1 MRRRHLLW
9 IVFCI
14 VTSLSAC
21 ATPRCP
27 LPAGPTSIHPPI
39 DTAKACASWHWVG
52 IVKPGA
58 SCPQVPGWD
67 VKPLFD
73 LSDCDKRRELYNEKE
88 YGPLTGRQVIQELE
102 RFCVYEIKGRHK
114 GLGKV
119 PFPPGGG
126 TELVRFDQ
134 DCAILSTSAE
144 NFLGPKSRDLL
155 LDHFLRQVGRAGIS
169 PAFDE
174 KPEVRLAFLDTHP
187 TNKAGEDILQ
197 VRSNG
202 PRSWHGHTLVQVA
215 RKLLC
220 APNGPCAA
228 EVTTQLA
235 LPIVR
240 FDSEKKKHYEEDLDR
255 GGLIGMQGQLAQA
268 ILNEVNRWLRDKE
281 DHPESTPRH
290 LVLNLSVAWD
300 GKMFGG
306 LDEEQMSDVRAGTQ
320 AVYWALQYAA
330 AHDVLVLAAAGNTR
344 TPCPQMNLPGSCSA
358 TGILLPAA
366 WENGHPPDDVCDR
379 FPRPSPLVYAVGGLR
394 FDNTPLENA
403 RLGGILWRAT
413 YGEYPVVSSAHP
425 DQPTKIY
432 MGSSIATAVVS
443 SIAAAVWDLL
453 PGASS
458 SKIMEILNR
467 SGEALIF
474 EPGARAFPGVRK
486 ISFCRAVKEACTETS
501 APCPVGPSCPSWTS
515 EQLTPPIVFPMKTPP
530 ANSCQPWLFPQPG
543 DYPCL
548 GCPPDHKLH

>member
-1 MRRRHLLW
+1 
-9 IVFCI
+9 
-14 VTSLSAC
+14 
-21 ATPRCP
+21 
-27 LPAGPTSIHPPI
+27 
-39 DTAKACASWHWVG
+39 
-52 IVKPGA
+52 
-58 SCPQVPGWD
+58 

-88 YGPLTGRQVIQELE
+88 DDSLTGRQVIQELE
-102 RFCVYEIKGRHK
+102 RFCVYEIKSRHK

-119 PFPPGGG
+119 PFPPAVS
-126 TELVRFDQ
+126 TDLVRFDQ
-134 DCAILSTSAE
+134 DCAILSPSAGMILNPTSR
-144 NFLGPKSRDLL
+144 GLL
-155 LDHFLRQVGRAGIS
+155 LDHFLRQVGRAGVW
-169 PAFDE
+169 PVFDE

-187 TNKAGEDILQ
+187 TNKTDEDILH
-197 VRSNG
+197 VKSYR
-202 PRSWHGHTLVQVA
+202 PRSWHGHTMVQIARDLVCT
-215 RKLLC
+215 L
-220 APNGPCAA
+220 NGPCAA
-228 EVTTQLA
+228 QVTTQLA

-240 FDSEKKKHYEEDLDR
+240 FDSEKKKHYEEDPDR

-268 ILNEVNRWLRDKE
+268 ILNEVNRWLRDRE
-281 DHPESTPRH
+281 YHPESTPRN

-300 GKMFGG
+300 WEMFGG
-306 LDEEQMSDVRAGTQ
+306 LDEEQMSDVRAGMQ

-358 TGILLPAA
+358 TGLLLPAA
-366 WENGHPPDDVCDR
+366 WENGHPSDNVCNR
-379 FPRPSPLVYAVGGLR
+379 APRRAPLVYAVGGLR
-394 FDNTPLENA
+394 SDNTPLENA
-403 RLGGILWRAT
+403 RLGGILRRAT
-413 YGEYPVVSSAHP
+413 YGEYPVVSSSHP

-453 PGASS
+453 PDFNS
-458 SKIMEILNR
+458 SKIMEILDR
-467 SGEALIF
+467 SGDVLIF
-474 EPGARAFPGVRK
+474 EPGARAFPGARK
-486 ISFCRAVKEACTETS
+486 ISFCSAVKEACSETS

-548 GCPPDHKLH
+548 GCPPDIGVRYR